1 MTAKTKSDYQTANFS
16 VTFLKDHFNKLKEES
31 LRTGRGFHRTI
42 KDYLREN
49 LFPYMEVGDY
59 TFIKG
64 VVEQG
69 DSFEVMLHLNKRLLT
84 KALEKGHEKWVVHV
98 YKPLPVG
105 PGECPPGGAERAT
118 ANAES
123 TWPPLPSR

>member
-1 MTAKTKSDYQTANFS
+1 MTVKTKSEYQAANFS
-16 VTFLKDHFNKLKEES
+16 VTFLKNHFDNLKEES
-31 LRTGRGFHRTI
+31 LRTGKGFHRTI

-64 VVEQG
+64 VIDNG
-69 DSFEVMLHLNKRLLT
+69 DSFEVMLHLNKRLLS
-84 KALEKGHEKWVVHV
+84 KALEKANEKWVVHV
-98 YKPLPVG
+98 YRPLPVD

-123 TWPPLPSR
+123 AWQPLPSR